1 MSQWGSHLSYVPPP
15 PEPSVYD
22 PNTMHPLQPHLTGL
36 TDFGHGAGD
45 NTFVQNTP
53 VAPVPPETDN
63 PLILLNTLINEF
75 RSWRDEVNGRMT
87 QIENHMQANSFNMA
101 HFNGLHTD
109 LQTIFDQIQAIP
121 AVQRPQLTGTNRQ
134 PPPPPVRVTPTSQ
147 PPPVRVTPPIVPAV
161 RVKLAKPDKFDG
173 KKDKSTTFKV
183 AITQYLRATYPGTSD
198 DNKIA
203 FIISYLD
210 GKASEWIEPHM
221 EHDILRQA
229 VPWLHDV
236 NLFWT
241 EFEKRFGEIDQATKA
256 LKKLK
261 SLKQKSS
268 VQDYVTEFQSLAAYV
283 NYDDLALRDMFYEG
297 LKDEIKMAML
307 SQLFDV
313 KDNST
318 TGQMVVDRA
327 LLIDQH
333 LEQFSGRSIFEKNT
347 SSSKDRAPAPTNNTR
362 EKLSSGDA
370 VYMIG
375 TDGRAV
381 KGKIESI
388 GRNNRGQVVPNVKW
402 AGQNSTVQV
411 PFPALKKDD
420 RPMSGVTRAP
430 PPPPVLTKGKG
441 PGPMELDG
449 EKRTGGIICLRC
461 QGKGHMARNCP
472 SKPISGYEAKIEEV
486 KEPDLDDESVKD
498 GA

>member
-1 MSQWGSHLSYVPPP
+1 MLQWGSHMSYVPPP
-15 PEPSVYD
+15 PPESTTYEPI
-22 PNTMHPLQPHLTGL
+22 PPLQPHLTGL

-45 NTFVQNTP
+45 ETFMQNTP
-53 VAPVPPETDN
+53 VAPNPPESDN
-63 PLILLNTLINEF
+63 PMIVLNTLLNEF
-75 RSWRDEVNGRMT
+75 RAFRDDMTLRMNYVET
-87 QIENHMQANSFNMA
+87 RVRENMFTMR
-101 HFNGLHTD
+101 HFNGLQTD
-109 LQTIFDQIQAIP
+109 LQTILT
-121 AVQRPQLTGTNRQ
+121 QLHGLPRQPTGTNR
-134 PPPPPVRVTPTSQ
+134 PPPPPPAGSM
-147 PPPVRVTPPIVPAV
+147 PPPVVPPVPAPTSTT

-183 AITQYLRATYPGTSD
+183 AITQYLRSTYPGSSD
-198 DNKIA
+198 DDKIA

-210 GKASEWIEPHM
+210 GKAAEWVEPHM

-229 VPWLHDV
+229 VPWLHNV
-236 NLFWT
+236 NLFWA
-241 EFEKRFGEIDQATKA
+241 EFEKRFGEIDRATKA

-313 KDNST
+313 KDNTT

-333 LEQFSGRSIFEKNT
+333 LEQFSGRSIFDNKN
-347 SSSKDRAPAPTNNTR
+347 SSNSNNRAAAPPNTAR

-388 GRNNRGQVVPNVKW
+388 GRNNRGQIVPNVKW

-420 RPMSGVTRAP
+420 RPSTGTSRAP
-430 PPPPVLTKGKG
+430 PPPPALAKGKG

-449 EKRTGGIICLRC
+449 ERRSGGITCLRC
-461 QGKGHMARNCP
+461 QGKGHMARDCP
-472 SKPISGYEAKIEEV
+472 SKPISGFKAQIEEV
-486 KEPDLDDESVKD
+486 KEPDSDDESVKD
-498 GA
+498 TA